1 MKRST
6 KRSQSFLLFAL
17 IFLILSR
24 VIHYFLGHGSANLR
38 TKALNWFKLRHYG
51 SSKKESKVL
60 DTNVMLTESE
70 QSSYEGMSH
79 SLPEWQKMF
88 EGAYPIVSMFSAT
101 LQDDEQAVILHPYL
115 FALFP
120 SLSLVADHRQLLSI
134 NRSVVAMATSAVITT
149 FLSLRLIKSIVKDE
163 QKASLLVSLVLLL
176 FFAYGHVYD
185 FLTINLN
192 KLNVRHRHL
201 LLAWSL
207 LAIGAI
213 SFSLRDKGN
222 KTRYSTFLNIVS
234 GCLVVISSVQIV
246 RDKLAAKG
254 KWHSSKF
261 VNIRL
266 GDAISLPDI
275 YYIILDA
282 HASSSTLKEF
292 YNHDIGA
299 LIERL
304 KAKGFFI
311 VDKSYSNYAMTVLSL
326 ASSLNMEYLDSLG
339 NQIGSEKQ
347 DLYLLK
353 QMIEDNIVMRIL
365 RSIGYKTIFLGSGFG
380 ITQRNQ
386 YADVEIACGYVD
398 ETLGQFIQSTLFRVL
413 ADRLRLIARDKYN
426 RVIRMFSELGR
437 IHNFN
442 GPKFTFA
449 HIPSPQWPF
458 LFDANGKLINGSN
471 LDSAQQK
478 EAYLN
483 QLIFIDKKVEELI
496 EKILTGSSTAPII
509 ILQSDHGPNFAFPGK
524 YYLQNPPPEV
534 LQEKMRIFNAFYLP
548 GCENDF
554 LYDFISPVNTFRLIF
569 NRYFGSNFLLL
580 NDESYFSTLQFPY
593 RLTNVTNLVVND

>member
-6 KRSQSFLLFAL
+6 KRSQWFLLLAL

-24 VIHYFLGHGSANLR
+24 VIRYFLGQGRTNLL
-38 TKALNWFKLRHYG
+38 TKALGTVTLLHHFRTLTAVYRPFIRRRH
-51 SSKKESKVL
+51 SV
-60 DTNVMLTESE
+60 
-70 QSSYEGMSH
+70 
-79 SLPEWQKMF
+79 
-88 EGAYPIVSMFSAT
+88 T

-120 SLSLVADHRQLLSI
+120 SLSLVADHGQLLSI
-134 NRSVVAMATSAVITT
+134 NRSVVAMATNSVITT
-149 FLSLRLIKSIVKDE
+149 SLALRLIRSKLKDE

-185 FLTINLN
+185 FLTINL
-192 KLNVRHRHL
+192 KRLHVRHRHL
-201 LLAWSL
+201 LSAWSL
-207 LAIGAI
+207 LTIAAIR
-213 SFSLRDKGN
+213 FSLKEKGN
-222 KTRYSTFLNIVS
+222 KYIYSTFLNIVS
-234 GCLVVISSVQIV
+234 GCLIIISSVQIA
-246 RDKLAAKG
+246 RDKLAAKV
-254 KWHSSKF
+254 KWQPNKF
-261 VNIRL
+261 ANIRL
-266 GDAISLPDI
+266 SHTGSLPDI

-282 HASSSTLKEF
+282 HASSSTLREF
-292 YNHDIGA
+292 YDHDIGA

-311 VDKSYSNYAMTVLSL
+311 VHKSRSNYAMTVLSL
-326 ASSLNMEYLDSLG
+326 ASSLNMDYLDSLG
-339 NQIGSEKQ
+339 NQIGAEKQ

-353 QMIEDNIVMRIL
+353 QMIEDNVVMRIL
-365 RSIGYKTIFLGSGFG
+365 RSIGYKVIFLGSGFG

-386 YADVEIACGYVD
+386 YADVEIDCGYVD
-398 ETLGQFIQSTLFRVL
+398 ETLGRFIQSTLFRVL

-426 RVIRMFSELGR
+426 RVIRMFSELGG

-442 GPKFTFA
+442 SPKFTFA

-458 LFDANGKLINGSN
+458 LFDANGKLINGAN

-496 EKILTGSSTAPII
+496 DEILTCSRMAPII

-524 YYLQNPPPEV
+524 YHLQNPPPEV
-534 LQEKMRIFNAFYLP
+534 LREKMRIFNAFYLP
-548 GCENDF
+548 NGENDF
-554 LYDFISPVNTFRLIF
+554 LYDSMSPVNTFRLIF

-580 NDESYFSTLQFPY
+580 KDESYFSTLKFPY
-593 RLTNVTNLVVND
+593 RLTNVTDLIVND